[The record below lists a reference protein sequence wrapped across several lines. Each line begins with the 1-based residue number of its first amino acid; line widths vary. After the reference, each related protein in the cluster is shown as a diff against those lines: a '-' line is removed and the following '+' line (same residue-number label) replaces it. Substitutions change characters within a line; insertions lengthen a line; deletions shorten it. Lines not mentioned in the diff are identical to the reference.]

1 MTSQQ
6 RGSRHGVQAARF
18 KRAARELVPERL
30 IVAEEEIALVPL
42 TRAQRRATADVLESV
57 AALLRKQEIACVLTI
72 VEEPEGTVAVTLK
85 AQRIPKAGIW
95 PGNGAGRPAET
106 IIP

>member
-1 MTSQQ
+1 M
-6 RGSRHGVQAARF
+6 QAARF
-18 KRAARELVPERL
+18 TRAARELVPLAERL